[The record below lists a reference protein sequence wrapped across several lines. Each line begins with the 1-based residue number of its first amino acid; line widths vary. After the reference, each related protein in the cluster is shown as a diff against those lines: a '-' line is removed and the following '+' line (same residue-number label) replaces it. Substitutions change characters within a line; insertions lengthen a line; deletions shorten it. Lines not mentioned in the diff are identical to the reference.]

1 MQTSVGGCMLVVLS
15 ALLCSIGTAEAQSTS
30 DDSGSQRILPLPEG
44 KLSDVQTQMQL
55 LQRLRSLVA
64 SSDGTE
70 KSELPSPVDSLK
82 IDDKQLEQLQQALKK
97 LQEQLPPGVTPPDLD
112 SIPKEQLDEAMANP
126 AMQQQLKKMLEQ
138 FSKDGLLPKNNGDAS
153 DSPLPPVPRRR
164 GQSPVQPLAQQPEQ
178 VPPSV
183 PPGEKSWESLKDAM
197 KKLSE
202 IAQGG
207 NNQSPQNDDGGPG
220 VHAPEDGD
228 DASPRTS
235 PKRGSGDER
244 QPRTDQPRTEQPR
257 TEQPRA
263 DQPRTDRK
271 DAEPNDVEPREGD
284 PVGDEAGNRETQQP
298 SLQAFQ
304 DLLERF
310 KDSQRNQPPSGDGTS
325 GSEPDETRLPEV
337 RPGMRSPRTE
347 EDGSAPAPDASKRVI
362 RRPDRATP
370 VEPPAN
376 SGPKTSEQG
385 EVFPPAEMPSSNQP
399 PSSAGKS
406 DLRVPQSN
414 QQPQDSSGN
423 DSSEK
428 PMPSVS
434 EFLKEQFRRGFPTP
448 DTKEGTPDSKSSGG
462 NERPQSSMPGDS
474 RRNDSAQPGSP
485 GVAPGTNQSKIDIQ
499 RELQKRGV
507 RGTLDKLI
515 QNAKEETKAR
525 QLAQK
530 QVEQQS
536 QLDSLAGQ
544 PGNPGG
550 LPGTE
555 PGQPGNTTGPGGQN
569 GTPGD
574 AGLQKSLTDLLSG
587 MDDNMEDIVKDA
599 KFKDQSG
606 ESPRSDNS
614 AWQQAP
620 RDSDSRVNKW
630 NDAASDFLSDLSK
643 APSAPA
649 APRSSSA
656 GGSPISADAP
666 LAIGSFFLVGL
677 GLLGIAAVAAFL
689 MRRPLLKLVSDVTGI
704 ASPGRVRQPSEIRSR
719 EDVISAF
726 HELAL
731 NPAKLVESWWTH
743 RAAATKLAAESPQ
756 QGHAVQTL
764 AEIYEQARYLPD
776 DVELPADKIQSARTA
791 LAECR

>member
-1 MQTSVGGCMLVVLS
+1 MRTSVGGCMLVVLLT
-15 ALLCSIGTAEAQSTS
+15 LLCSTGTAEAQSVS
-30 DDSGSQRILPLPEG
+30 GDSGSQRILPLPEG

-64 SSDGTE
+64 SSDDTE
-70 KSELPSPVDSLK
+70 KSELPSPADSPK

-138 FSKDGLLPKNNGDAS
+138 FSKDGFLPKNDGDAS
-153 DSPLPPVPRRR
+153 NSPLPPVPHRR
-164 GQSPVQPLAQQPEQ
+164 GQSPAQQPGQ
-178 VPPSV
+178 APPSER
-183 PPGEKSWESLKDAM
+183 PGEKSWESLKDAM

-207 NNQSPQNDDGGPG
+207 NNKIPQNDNGSPG
-220 VHAPEDGD
+220 VDAPEDGD
-228 DASPRTS
+228 DASPRTP

-244 QPRTDQPRTEQPR
+244 QPRTE
-257 TEQPRA
+257 
-263 DQPRTDRK
+263 QPRTDRK

-284 PVGDEAGNRETQQP
+284 PVGDEAGNRETPQP

-310 KDSQRNQPPSGDGTS
+310 KDSQRNQQPSGDGTN
-325 GSEPDETRLPEV
+325 GPEPDETRLPEV

-347 EDGSAPAPDASKRVI
+347 EDGRAPAPDASKRVI

-370 VEPPAN
+370 VEPPVK
-376 SGPKTSEQG
+376 SGPRTSERG

-406 DLRVPQSN
+406 DPRVPQSD
-414 QQPQDSSGN
+414 QQPQDLSGN
-423 DSSEK
+423 GSSEK

-434 EFLKEQFRRGFPTP
+434 EFLKEQLRRGFPTP
-448 DTKEGTPDSKSSGG
+448 DPKEGTSDSKTSGG
-462 NERPQSSMPGDS
+462 NERPKSSMPHDS

-485 GVAPGTNQSKIDIQ
+485 DETPGTNQSKIDIQ

-515 QNAKEETKAR
+515 QNAKKETKAR

-530 QVEQQS
+530 QAEQQS

-587 MDDNMEDIVKDA
+587 MDDNMKDIVKDA

-606 ESPRSDNS
+606 ESPSSDNS

-649 APRSSSA
+649 APQSSSA
-656 GGSPISADAP
+656 GGSPISADTP

-677 GLLGIAAVAAFL
+677 GLLGIAAIAAFL